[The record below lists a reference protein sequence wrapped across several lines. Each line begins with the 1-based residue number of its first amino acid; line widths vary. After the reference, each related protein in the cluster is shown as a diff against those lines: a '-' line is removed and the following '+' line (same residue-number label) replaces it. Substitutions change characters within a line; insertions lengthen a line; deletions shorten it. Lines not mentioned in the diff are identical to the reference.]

1 MKIWKDRD
9 SVKVKCNY
17 NINVMQKLKSMS
29 DGKWNSELRIW
40 LFPIEKYDELIEIFK
55 DNISIDYEK
64 ISMDEKKEILKQFL
78 LRKGY
83 SNKTSKNYVSH
94 LKAFLVYSGN
104 KTDSESINNYLLYM
118 FNGKKCSN
126 SYCNQAINAIKLFLR
141 VTEIILEDEILS
153 IDKIKKEE

>member
-17 NINVMQKLKSMS
+17 NINVMKKLKSMP
-29 DGKWNSELRIW
+29 DGRWNSELRIW
-40 LFPIEKYDELIEIFK
+40 LFPVEKYDELIEIFK
-55 DNISIDYEK
+55 DNISIDYGK

-94 LKAFLVYSGN
+94 LKAFLVYSEN
-104 KTDSESINNYLLYM
+104 KTDSKSINNYLLYM
-118 FNGKKCSN
+118 LNEKKCSN
-126 SYCNQAINAIKLFLR
+126 SYCNQAVNAIKLFLR
-141 VTEIILEDEILS
+141 VTEIVLEDEIIS
-153 IDKIKKEE
+153 IEKMRNEQ